1 MDAEFSRKL
10 LTILVENSVRI
21 LSAGFGVDRA
31 EATFFDVIDLLRNE
45 KALRSDFFEMAEKTL
60 GKRDASGLD
69 SGDVPRELM
78 ELVAHEMRWP
88 ELQALAEKRV
98 GDYFHGDRT
107 LAIGDIAT
115 SIASA
120 YKDDWL
126 DREFYKH
133 YGRAS
138 KAVRRNE

>member
-1 MDAEFSRKL
+1 MDPDFSRKL
-10 LTILVENSVRI
+10 LNILIENSVRI
-21 LSAGFGVDRA
+21 LSNGFGVDRA
-31 EATFFDVIDLLRNE
+31 EATFFDVINLLRNE
-45 KALRSDFFEMAEKTL
+45 KYLKSDFLKMAEKTL

-78 ELVAHEMRWP
+78 ELTAHEMRWP

-98 GDYFHGDRT
+98 VEYFHGDRG

-126 DREFYKH
+126 DREFYNRYQQKQ
-133 YGRAS
+133 
-138 KAVRRNE
+138 